1 MRSTVVESHT
11 PAPRYRR
18 FMAVAVALLGL
29 LHTVTASAQTATLTT
44 AGQLP
49 AAYKPVGI
57 PSNYVVTPAG
67 YFDPSCVQRLQRG
80 EELRGD
86 GQVRKTDGSVRAVAG
101 CKSSHFNS
109 AGKEVPAAASAVSA
123 STTATAPLPTTGRGD
138 TSGIDHAYVE
148 AATWVIPNTTI
159 RRMTAEWT
167 VPSNPSVSSAGV
179 LFFFP
184 GLEQIGNTRSILQPV
199 LGYNAYGANH
209 IWTIASWNCCIEGNA
224 FASDAVQTY
233 PGARIYG
240 EMVANCAVG
249 QTCTHWNVTTSDL
262 TNNTTTVLS
271 NSDTLDQN
279 FNWVFGI
286 ALEVY
291 GITNCRQYP
300 RDGSMHIDDI
310 KLWDFNNNPVTA
322 TWGDS
327 SSQAGLTPSCLYH
340 VDSSAP
346 TTITLSY

>member
-1 MRSTVVESHT
+1 MRSIVVEFRT
-11 PAPRYRR
+11 PSAWRR
-18 FMAVAVALLGL
+18 PLMAFAVTLLGL
-29 LHTVTASAQTATLTT
+29 LHVASVSAQTTALTT
-44 AGQLP
+44 AAQLP

-86 GQVRKTDGSVRAVAG
+86 GQVRKTDGSVRAVAA
-101 CKSSHFNS
+101 CKNSHFNG
-109 AGKEVPAAASAVSA
+109 AGKEVPASASAVP
-123 STTATAPLPTTGRGD
+123 TTGTAPLPSDGRND

-148 AATWVIPNTTI
+148 AATWVIPNNNTI

-167 VPSNPSVSSAGV
+167 VPANPSVSSAGV

-184 GLEQIGNTRSILQPV
+184 GLEDISNTRSILQPV

-209 IWTIASWNCCIEGNA
+209 IWTIASWNCCIAGNA
-224 FASDAVQTY
+224 FASEAVQTY

-249 QTCTHWNVTTSDL
+249 QTCTHWNVTTTDL

-300 RDGSMHIDDI
+300 RDGSMHIDSI
-310 KLWDFNNNPVTA
+310 KLWDFNNNPVSA

-327 SSQAGLTPSCLYH
+327 GSQSGLTPSCLYH